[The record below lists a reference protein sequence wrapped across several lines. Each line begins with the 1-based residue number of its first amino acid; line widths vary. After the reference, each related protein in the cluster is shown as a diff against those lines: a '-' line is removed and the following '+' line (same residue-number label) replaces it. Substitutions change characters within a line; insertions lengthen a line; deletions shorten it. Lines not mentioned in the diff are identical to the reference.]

1 MNRLLMILA
10 AVFTVHSAAVAADPA
25 PQPETASLP
34 VPTIAVLP
42 FDSRGARAQDEN
54 LGKSIAELLSVELAT
69 QGDFELV
76 ERAELDKI
84 LTELHLSATGLVDKE
99 TQLKLG
105 QLTGAKILITGSVFR
120 SGDNNYVVAKLI
132 GVETGKVLPAAAKGG
147 SAATDLVSE
156 LAVKVAGQLTARS
169 RQLMP
174 RPKTA
179 LSVAGELSGTVKGNG
194 RKVYVKIAE
203 SISAPAIDPAAETEL
218 KKLLIALG
226 FEVVEDRQDAEFLF
240 LGEGLATDSGRYQNF
255 SSSTARL
262 ELNLYKG
269 KQILLSDRQKE
280 TVAGPSYVI
289 AAKDADTIVTGRGSG
304 HAAGTQVNQRPG
316 GNLRRDAG
324 GVPARCCATPGPA
337 GQRNRKLR
345 HGTRPIGVRRSGRYQ
360 GVRLRQGRQPAH
372 EFFCCNAFPVRTGAP
387 GPAPC
392 SREKRST
399 LPVCRWIQQAGNHGF
414 PAFLLPCKIVQD
426 IPPAR

>member
-132 GVETGKVLPAAAKGG
+132 GVETGKVLPAAANGG

-226 FEVVEDRQDAEFLF
+226 FEVVEDRFRALPEFLQ
-240 LGEGLATDSGRYQNF
+240 LDCAARTQPLQRQANIALRPPEGD
-255 SSSTARL
+255 
-262 ELNLYKG
+262 
-269 KQILLSDRQKE
+269 
-280 TVAGPSYVI
+280 
-289 AAKDADTIVTGRGSG
+289 GRGAELCNRRQG
-304 HAAGTQVNQRPG
+304 RPRPEQPRTGAPDAAGTQVNKPPG
-316 GNLRRDAG
+316 GY
-324 GVPARCCATPGPA
+324 PPGLH
-337 GQRNRKLR
+337 R
-345 HGTRPIGVRRSGRYQ
+345 
-360 GVRLRQGRQPAH
+360 
-372 EFFCCNAFPVRTGAP
+372 RTGKVLRDSRTGGTKEPEAP
-387 GPAPC
+387 TRDTADRGKAVREVSRGPAPP
-392 SREKRST
+392 RE
-399 LPVCRWIQQAGNHGF
+399 AAN
-414 PAFLLPCKIVQD
+414 A
-426 IPPAR
+426 

>member
-156 LAVKVAGQLTARS
+156 LAVKVARQLTARS

-226 FEVVEDRQDAEFLF
+226 FEVVEDRSAFCRIACLK
-240 LGEGLATDSGRYQNF
+240 LPRYLVILPNATS
-255 SSSTARL
+255 
-262 ELNLYKG
+262 
-269 KQILLSDRQKE
+269 QIVL
-280 TVAGPSYVI
+280 
-289 AAKDADTIVTGRGSG
+289 VT
-304 HAAGTQVNQRPG
+304 
-316 GNLRRDAG
+316 
-324 GVPARCCATPGPA
+324 
-337 GQRNRKLR
+337 
-345 HGTRPIGVRRSGRYQ
+345 RSKK
-360 GVRLRQGRQPAH
+360 
-372 EFFCCNAFPVRTGAP
+372 
-387 GPAPC
+387 
-392 SREKRST
+392 S
-399 LPVCRWIQQAGNHGF
+399 
-414 PAFLLPCKIVQD
+414 
-426 IPPAR
+426 

>member
-10 AVFTVHSAAVAADPA
+10 VVFTVHSAAVAADPA

-34 VPTIAVLP
+34 VPTISVLP

-179 LSVAGELSGTVKGNG
+179 LSVAGELSETVKGNG

-269 KQILLSDRQKE
+269 KQVLLSDRQKE

-289 AAKDADTIVTGRGSG
+289 AAKDALARSSLEL
-304 HAAGTQVNQRPG
+304 A
-316 GNLRRDAG
+316 RRML
-324 GVPARCCATPGPA
+324 PAL
-337 GQRNRKLR
+337 K
-345 HGTRPIGVRRSGRYQ
+345 
-360 GVRLRQGRQPAH
+360 
-372 EFFCCNAFPVRTGAP
+372 
-387 GPAPC
+387 
-392 SREKRST
+392 
-399 LPVCRWIQQAGNHGF
+399 
-414 PAFLLPCKIVQD
+414 
-426 IPPAR
+426 

>member
-1 MNRLLMILA
+1 M
-10 AVFTVHSAAVAADPA
+10 
-25 PQPETASLP
+25 
-34 VPTIAVLP
+34 LP

-132 GVETGKVLPAAAKGG
+132 GVETGKVLPAAAK
-147 SAATDLVSE
+147 DLVSE

-218 KKLLIALG
+218 KKLLNK
-226 FEVVEDRQDAEFLF
+226 DREKYEKIFAEFLF

-289 AAKDADTIVTGRGSG
+289 AAKDALARSSLEL
-304 HAAGTQVNQRPG
+304 A
-316 GNLRRDAG
+316 RRML
-324 GVPARCCATPGPA
+324 PAL
-337 GQRNRKLR
+337 K
-345 HGTRPIGVRRSGRYQ
+345 
-360 GVRLRQGRQPAH
+360 
-372 EFFCCNAFPVRTGAP
+372 
-387 GPAPC
+387 
-392 SREKRST
+392 
-399 LPVCRWIQQAGNHGF
+399 
-414 PAFLLPCKIVQD
+414 
-426 IPPAR
+426 